1 VLASQLSR
9 LRRAMIE
16 LSAERGYENVTV
28 RSLTRLAGVS
38 TRSFYKHFAN
48 VGECFAYTY
57 ESLMEDGL
65 RRAAEAQAGSE
76 DLEEAVRASLES
88 LLADL
93 HRHPKVARL
102 LLVEAF
108 AAGPALQ
115 PSMTDAIGGFERLL
129 SDTLADG
136 AETLAVSGQIVEGA
150 AAATMRV
157 ARTRLLDENGVEP
170 AAISDEV
177 RDWMLSLPGQ
187 CAPPEPPD
195 RGPFQSLSRRNG
207 HEPREDPGPTVLG
220 GVGEER
226 GRILSA
232 AVKLAATGGFSD
244 LRIPKI
250 RAEAGVSRR
259 SFDARFVD
267 AAECFLEAIEAVATA
282 AASRAQSAAR
292 EATSWERR
300 IYLGIR
306 ALCEEAARNPVL
318 ARLTFVDIF
327 APGREGLR
335 RRERL
340 ISLAAER
347 LRNAVP
353 PEWRPSEL
361 IAEASAAAAWR
372 IAQAEVAEGRAKDL
386 PRLLPVLA
394 YVALAPV
401 VGPAAAAEVIQ
412 LEELHSPG

>member
-9 LRRAMIE
+9 LQRAMIE
-16 LSAERGYENVTV
+16 LSAERGYEKVTV

-48 VGECFAYTY
+48 VGECFVYSY
-57 ESLMEDGL
+57 ESLMDGSL
-65 RRAAEAQAGSE
+65 RRAAAAQAGSG
-76 DLEEAVRASLES
+76 DLEEAVRALLES

-93 HRHPKVARL
+93 SDNPKAAQLV
-102 LLVEAF
+102 LVEAF

-115 PSMTDAIGGFERLL
+115 SSMIDAIGGFERLL
-129 SDTLADG
+129 GDTLAERPEPV
-136 AETLAVSGQIVEGA
+136 AASGQIIEGA

-157 ARTRLLDENGVEP
+157 ARTRLLEKNGVEP
-170 AAISDEV
+170 AVIADQV
-177 RDWMLSLPGQ
+177 GDWMLSLPGGY
-187 CAPPEPPD
+187 APVELPE
-195 RGPFQSLSRRNG
+195 RGPFKSLSRRNG
-207 HEPREDPGPTVLG
+207 DGPLEDPGPTVLG

-232 AVKLAATGGFSD
+232 AVKLAATGGFSG
-244 LRIPKI
+244 LRIPRI

-259 SFDARFVD
+259 SFDARFGD
-267 AAECFLEAIEAVATA
+267 AAECFLEAIEAVVTA
-282 AASRAQSAAR
+282 AASRAQNVAR
-292 EATSWERR
+292 EATGWERR
-300 IYLGIR
+300 IYRGIR
-306 ALCEEAARNPVL
+306 ALCNEAAGNPAL

-340 ISLAAER
+340 ISLAAEQ

-353 PEWRPSEL
+353 AKWQPSEL
-361 IAEASAAAAWR
+361 AAEASAAAAWR

-386 PRLLPVLA
+386 PRLLPVFA
-394 YVALAPV
+394 YVTLAPV
-401 VGPAAAAEVIQ
+401 VGPAAAAELIQ
-412 LEELHSPG
+412 VEALHSHS